1 MLLGNRSVLLKSPG
15 RFLSGTIASSERS
28 NFFRPGNYRSAAYE
42 ALSAVP
48 YGYVFGAWHLP
59 KTGGAVS
66 STNNAESTSTA
77 TGSLAGGK
85 AVAGTAASTS
95 TASGTGQLISSASGT
110 AASTSTA
117 TITIYATKALAGT
130 ADSTSTAS
138 LTKNAIAWTA
148 GTAASTSTAAL
159 VRYAIGNIA
168 GESTTATPLSP
179 QGLASAVA
187 AIEVEGTDLS
197 LVQALRAIAAAA
209 VAKVSGA
216 ATTTIVYRNAVVDS
230 KDRITATV
238 DADGNR
244 SAITYDLD

>member
-42 ALSAVP
+42 ALSAIP
-48 YGYVFGAWHLP
+48 YGYVVGAWHLP
-59 KTGGAVS
+59 KLGGAVS

-77 TGSLAGGK
+77 TGTLAGGK

-95 TASGTGQLISSASGT
+95 TATGTGQLISAVSGT

-117 TITIYATKALAGT
+117 TLDVYATKAL
-130 ADSTSTAS
+130 S
-138 LTKNAIAWTA
+138 
-148 GTAASTSTAAL
+148 GTAASTSTATLVKSALAWATGTAASTSTATL
-159 VRYAIGNIA
+159 VRYATGNIA

-179 QGLASAVA
+179 QGLADAVA
-187 AIEVEGTDLS
+187 AIEIEGTDLS

-209 VAKVSGA
+209 SAKVSGA
-216 ATTTIVYRNAVVDS
+216 ATSTIVYRNAVADN